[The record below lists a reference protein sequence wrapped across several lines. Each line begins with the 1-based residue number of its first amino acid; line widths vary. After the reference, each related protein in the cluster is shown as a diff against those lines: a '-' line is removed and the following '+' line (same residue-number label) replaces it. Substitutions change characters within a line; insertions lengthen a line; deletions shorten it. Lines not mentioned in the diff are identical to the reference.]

1 MAHFTVTRDVI
12 RRISEI
18 ETPHACA
25 LNEDISDEFPQRR
38 MRGLHARRGVQ
49 RCHLAGF
56 VQRCCRA
63 GARGRWPQ
71 CHGASHGLR
80 ADTGDL
86 KSAGTAAMA
95 GAMIGAAQFQ
105 NVRSAPVA
113 TAAATFRAATARH
126 AQRPCTPWRAG
137 GPPRHPRA
145 PAWRVPRGRGNVDA
159 APRRRPCRSI
169 GRVMG

>member
-25 LNEDISDEFPQRR
+25 LNEDISDEFPNDACAAYTLAV
-38 MRGLHARRGVQ
+38 GSAL
-49 RCHLAGF
+49 HLAGF

-86 KSAGTAAMA
+86 KSAGP
-95 GAMIGAAQFQ
+95 
-105 NVRSAPVA
+105 R
-113 TAAATFRAATARH
+113 R
-126 AQRPCTPWRAG
+126 WRA
-137 GPPRHPRA
+137 P
-145 PAWRVPRGRGNVDA
+145 
-159 APRRRPCRSI
+159 
-169 GRVMG
+169 